1 MPKNPITAAIEAAIV
16 PVRERAQANPTIQ
29 HMQLQL
35 QALESALA
43 REDRVEA
50 EVAARAK
57 EEKRTAA
64 AVAAAPK
71 PDKADK

>member
-1 MPKNPITAAIEAAIV
+1 MPKNAITDAIEAALV
-16 PVRERAQANPTIQ
+16 PVRARAQANPSVQ

-57 EEKRTAA
+57 QEKTVAA
-64 AVAAAPK
+64 AVAAAAK
-71 PDKADK
+71 PEKTEK